1 MAADWSPAVL
11 KEIEEDNVLWR
22 ARQMAQKAAESQGSA
37 ASDAAPA
44 KRRRTQAQSADDY
57 DFV

>member
-1 MAADWSPAVL
+1 ML

-37 ASDAAPA
+37 ASAAALA
-44 KRRRTQAQSADDY
+44 KRRRTQARSADDY